1 MSQNPT
7 NQSSTKGFDL
17 VSYAHMSYSKKDV
30 AVIERAVALARQAH
44 AGQFRKSGQ
53 EYIEHPLNVAKI
65 LVDWK
70 MDLSSVVAG
79 VLHDVVE
86 DTDCTIEETAI
97 RWRCGFSR
105 RGRD

>member
-7 NQSSTKGFDL
+7 NQSSAKGFDL
-17 VSYAHMSYSKKDV
+17 VSYARMSYSKKDV

-70 MDLSSVVAG
+70 MNLNSVMAEIGRAHVWTPVTRSSRMPSSA
-79 VLHDVVE
+79 
-86 DTDCTIEETAI
+86 
-97 RWRCGFSR
+97 WKKKK
-105 RGRD
+105 